1 MVGRSWVVVTNPAR
15 RPCLVRLVAA
25 TERRHSSMLRP
36 ASDGP
41 KKEAC
46 ARTIDGH
53 HAEVARARI
62 RNPAVFYPIARPDD
76 SFGLSRSGSVAR

>member
-1 MVGRSWVVVTNPAR
+1 LGRRYESGSSPLSRAVGSRDRTPPFEHV
-15 RPCLVRLVAA
+15 
-25 TERRHSSMLRP
+25 EE
-36 ASDGP
+36 
-41 KKEAC
+41 KEAC

-53 HAEVARARI
+53 HPEVARARI